1 MEMGIVMLGSNADTS
16 SSSSSKLKDLIK
28 GGGVRKH
35 MVAVV
40 VVVVVVVGLEIFWT
54 FLPLLHLRPP
64 RAVVSAYQRG
74 LW

>member
-35 MVAVV
+35 MVVV

>member
-35 MVAVV
+35 MVV

-54 FLPLLHLRPP
+54 FLLLLHLRPP